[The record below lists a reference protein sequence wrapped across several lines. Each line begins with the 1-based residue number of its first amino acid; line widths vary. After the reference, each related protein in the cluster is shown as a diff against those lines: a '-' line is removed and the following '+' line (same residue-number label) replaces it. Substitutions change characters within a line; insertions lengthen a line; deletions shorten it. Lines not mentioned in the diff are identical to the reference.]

1 MINRDEFAKALEEIR
16 DLRAKLAFERYSH
29 DALRKSVKDH
39 GAAAGEIAAKALRES
54 KGVPT
59 QAWHRA
65 IDEQAASL
73 AILRRA

>member
-1 MINRDEFAKALEEIR
+1 MIDRAEFAKALEEIR

-29 DALRKSVKDH
+29 DVLRKSVKDH
-39 GAAAGEIAAKALRES
+39 GDAAGEIAAKALRES

-59 QAWHRA
+59 QAWSGA